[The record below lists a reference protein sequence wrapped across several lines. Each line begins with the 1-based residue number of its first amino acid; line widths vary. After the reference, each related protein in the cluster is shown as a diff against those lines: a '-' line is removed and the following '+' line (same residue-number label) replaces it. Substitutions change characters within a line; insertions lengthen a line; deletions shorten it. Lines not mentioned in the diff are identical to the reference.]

1 MKKIAI
7 LFIALSSLFLSN
19 YASATSDPTKDPITS
34 NNTVPVDTAAQLKVL
49 ELRLNEI
56 KEMDKSALTRSEKKE
71 LKSEV
76 KEIKKEMKAL
86 SGGVYI
92 SAGALIVILIL
103 LIILL

>member
-7 LFIALSSLFLSN
+7 LFIAICSLSLSN
-19 YASATSDPTKDPITS
+19 SASAAGEPTKDPITS
-34 NNTVPVDTAAQLKVL
+34 NNAVPMDTAAQIKVL

-56 KEMDKSALTRSEKKE
+56 KELDKSELSRSEKKE
-71 LKSEV
+71 LKTEV
-76 KEIKKEMKAL
+76 KEIKTKMKAL

>member
-7 LFIALSSLFLSN
+7 LFIACCSMILSF
-19 YASATSDPTKDPITS
+19 SATASENPGKDPIAT
-34 NNTVPVDTAAQLKVL
+34 NNSVPIDSAAQIKVL
-49 ELRLNEI
+49 EERLNEI
-56 KEMDKSALTRSEKKE
+56 KEMDKSALSKSEKKE

>member
-7 LFIALSSLFLSN
+7 LFIACSSMILSFTAT
-19 YASATSDPTKDPITS
+19 ASGSPGKDPITA
-34 NNTVPVDTAAQLKVL
+34 NNSVPIDSAAQIKVL
-49 ELRLNEI
+49 EERLTEI
-56 KEMDKSALTRSEKKE
+56 KEMDKSALSRSEKKE